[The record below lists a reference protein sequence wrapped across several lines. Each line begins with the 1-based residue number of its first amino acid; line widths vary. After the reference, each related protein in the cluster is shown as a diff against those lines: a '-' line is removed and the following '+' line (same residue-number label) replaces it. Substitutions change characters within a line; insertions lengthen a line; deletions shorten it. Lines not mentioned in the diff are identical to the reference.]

1 MLQYKTRPL
10 QLPMNN
16 FSVWN
21 RGSLLAPLASMV
33 FAFSHGAGFNF
44 NETRP
49 DWKTASAAQLT
60 EALEQFTNDDGP
72 RALPA
77 IEAMIDELRRRI
89 ALHGPEEPRSTAL
102 LIDALMAKVYNQRAS
117 HFANRTQ
124 STDEATEYQNGLPAY
139 READRILSE
148 ALSKFPNDVHVLRR
162 VLSNSLPSTRDL
174 QVKFVILKRLVIAD
188 KTNFVAHISLVRVAM
203 LIGDMSTARGASI
216 NMLRRMLLL
225 GDADLPLVPFD
236 VTVGNLS
243 GDFRDEGGACP
254 DLSNALGADFALMPQ
269 QFHTRPDSAV
279 GPEHFKDAADR
290 TAKLTSL
297 REMLKKMIDNFSTST
312 CGAHR

>member
-1 MLQYKTRPL
+1 MRPVNVARYTGPSAPCARYIGFAHRTSVGLLRFGQRTDSHQTAVPIATESAHGFATNWLYASNVISFAVPDKTD
-10 QLPMNN
+10 
-16 FSVWN
+16 F
-21 RGSLLAPLASMV
+21 GS
-33 FAFSHGAGFNF
+33 
-44 NETRP
+44 
-49 DWKTASAAQLT
+49 T
-60 EALEQFTNDDGP
+60 EVV
-72 RALPA
+72 
-77 IEAMIDELRRRI
+77 

-254 DLSNALGADFALMPQ
+254 DLSNALGADFALMPE